1 MKAVIVAEG
10 GSSAG
15 LGHISRCLSLA
26 GALAARD
33 VAVGFAVWGND
44 RAFDLIRSEGYE
56 VHASSDGVVS
66 PGFVETMRPD
76 VIVADSYS
84 LPSRHLEALQGIS
97 PLVVIDDLADR
108 FLPADI
114 VVNSAPH
121 APGLKYRALPGTRF
135 LLGPEYAILWSEFAE
150 LPLRRI
156 EGKVRR
162 ILVTMGGGDPLNLT
176 PRAVRA
182 IRSVLGDV
190 HIDAVIGPFFE
201 MGRGLPV
208 EEAMLH
214 VTPKSLYGLM
224 AGTDLAVTGG
234 GQTTYEL
241 AATGTPAV
249 VVTVADNQV
258 PQVTA
263 WESLGVLKYVGD
275 AHIPSTLE
283 RMGTEVHRLAAD
295 QEVRKG
301 MSARGRKAVDGRG
314 AERVADAMLRG

>member
-1 MKAVIVAEG
+1 MKAVFLAEG
-10 GSSAG
+10 GASAG
-15 LGHISRCLSLA
+15 LGHVRRCLSLA
-26 GALAARD
+26 GSLAARG
-33 VAVGFAVWGND
+33 VTVGFAAWGND
-44 RAFDLIRSEGYE
+44 RAFDLIRSEGHE
-56 VHASSDGVVS
+56 VFVS
-66 PGFVETMRPD
+66 PDGAALPGIAASMRPD

-84 LPSRHLEALQGIS
+84 LESRHLETLRETA

-114 VVNSAPH
+114 VVNGTPH
-121 APGLKYRALPGTRF
+121 APGLKYRALPDTRF
-135 LLGPEYAILWSEFAE
+135 LLGPEFAILMKEFAD
-150 LPLRRI
+150 LPSRKI
-156 EGKVRR
+156 EGKIRS

-182 IRSVLGDV
+182 IRSALGDV

-208 EEAMLH
+208 EEATLH

-224 AGTDLAVTGG
+224 VGTDLAVTGG

-249 VVTVADNQV
+249 VVTIADNQV
-258 PQVTA
+258 PQVEA
-263 WESLGVLKYVGD
+263 WESLGVLRYIGD
-275 AHIPSTLE
+275 ARLASTLE

-295 QEVRKG
+295 REVRKA
-301 MSARGRKAVDGRG
+301 MSKRGRKAVDGRG
-314 AERVADAMLRG
+314 TERVADEMLRG

>member
-10 GSSAG
+10 SSSSG
-15 LGHISRCLSLA
+15 FGHVRRCLSLA
-26 GALAARD
+26 DVLAARG
-33 VAVGFAVWGND
+33 VAVAFSVWGD
-44 RAFDLIRSEGYE
+44 MRVSDLIRPEGYE
-56 VHASSDGVVS
+56 VRASSEGAVS
-66 PGFVETMRPD
+66 PGSVETMRPD

-84 LPSRHLEALQGIS
+84 LTSRHLEALRGIA

-108 FLPADI
+108 FFPADI
-114 VVNSAPH
+114 VVNSSPH

-150 LPLRRI
+150 FPTRRI

-190 HIDAVIGPFFE
+190 QIDAVIGPFFE
-201 MGRGLPV
+201 KGRGLPV
-208 EEAMLH
+208 EEATLH
-214 VTPKSLYGLM
+214 IAPKSLCGLM

-249 VVTVADNQV
+249 VMAVADNQV

-263 WESLGVLKYVGD
+263 WESLGVLQYVGD
-275 AHIPSTLE
+275 ARIPSTLE
-283 RMGTEVHRLAAD
+283 KMGTGVHRLASD
-295 QEVRKG
+295 QEVRKA
-301 MSARGRKAVDGRG
+301 MSERGRKAVDGRG
-314 AERVADAMLRG
+314 AERVADAVVRG